1 MPGNTTKTGSSSHI
15 VINSSYLMRPD
26 QRIVTKI
33 PLTEL
38 WDEKGALPGER
49 IRQLD
54 ENLIRGLMGTGQVQF
69 IVANCGEKLN
79 WIPMSE
85 RFEFWKTVRPQ
96 VAAPSQPVHLKQF
109 PNETAYVASEWRGN
123 TGECLI
129 LLEAHH

>member
-1 MPGNTTKTGSSSHI
+1 
-15 VINSSYLMRPD
+15 MRPD
-26 QRIVTKI
+26 QRIVTQI

-38 WDEKGALPGER
+38 WDEKGALPGVR

-54 ENLIRGLMGTGQVQF
+54 ENLVRGLMGTGQVQF
-69 IVANCGEKLN
+69 IVADCGAKLN
-79 WIPMSE
+79 WIPMPE

-96 VAAPSQPVHLKQF
+96 VADPSRPIHLKQF

>member
-1 MPGNTTKTGSSSHI
+1 
-15 VINSSYLMRPD
+15 MRPD

-38 WDEKGALPGER
+38 WDEGGALSGER

-69 IVANCGEKLN
+69 IVADCGAKLN
-79 WIPMSE
+79 WVPMPE
-85 RFEFWKTVRPQ
+85 RFEFWKTIRPQ
-96 VAAPSQPVHLKQF
+96 VADPSQPILLKQF
-109 PNETAYVASEWRGN
+109 PNETAYVASEWRGS

>member
-1 MPGNTTKTGSSSHI
+1 
-15 VINSSYLMRPD
+15 MRPD

-38 WDEKGALPGER
+38 WDERGALPGER

-69 IVANCGEKLN
+69 MVAGCGAKLN
-79 WIPMSE
+79 WIPMPE

-96 VAAPSQPVHLKQF
+96 VANPSQPIHLKQF
-109 PNETAYVASEWRGN
+109 PNETAYVASEWRTN
-123 TGECLI
+123 PGECLI